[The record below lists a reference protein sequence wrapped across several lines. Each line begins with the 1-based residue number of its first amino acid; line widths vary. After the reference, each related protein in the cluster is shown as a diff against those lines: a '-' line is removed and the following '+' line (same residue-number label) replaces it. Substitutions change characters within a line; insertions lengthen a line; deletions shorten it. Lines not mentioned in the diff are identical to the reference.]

1 MKKEYYVFK
10 MNLATLNILSL
21 VLIIPLFAIAYII
34 APNLLTDCIQL
45 FSSSKNLVIIF
56 TYIIGYMILHEIVH
70 AIGYIIHG
78 ADPKKIT
85 FGMEMEKGVF
95 YCLCK
100 QDITRKNCLNA
111 VMYPLFWIGI
121 VTYIISIIFNLP
133 ILLLLSII
141 NISGSAGDIMYFIF
155 ISKLDK
161 NIMFSELDDGTS
173 FAILSEKDIS
183 GVKPFGIKFVEKIN
197 EIPRNDFKRVR
208 ISKLSRLIL
217 GLYIIFLALGILL

>member
-10 MNLATLNILSL
+10 MNVTTLNILSL
-21 VLIIPLFAIAYII
+21 VLIIPLFAIAYFI
-34 APNLLTDCIQL
+34 APNLLTDYIQL
-45 FSSSKNLVIIF
+45 FSSSKDGLITISC
-56 TYIIGYMILHEIVH
+56 IMGYLILHEIVH

-78 ADPKKIT
+78 ANPKKIT
-85 FGMEMEKGVF
+85 FGMEIEKGVF

-121 VTYIISIIFNLP
+121 VTYITSIIFKIP
-133 ILLLLSII
+133 LLLILSII

-183 GVKPFGIKFVEKIN
+183 GVKPFGIKYVEKIN
-197 EIPRNDFKRVR
+197 EIPRNDFKRIR
-208 ISKLSRLIL
+208 ISKLSGIIL
-217 GLYIIFLALGILL
+217 GLYILFLVLGILI